1 MCYNLGHVNES
12 QPLARRTSSRPSH
25 HGSEDAP
32 GIQIIHSRNMNM
44 SKVRIRPLDQRF
56 FSVQNS
62 RHEATNNTTQQYEK
76 QDEQIGTEAKVKT
89 NQKIEELDV

>member
-1 MCYNLGHVNES
+1 
-12 QPLARRTSSRPSH
+12 
-25 HGSEDAP
+25 
-32 GIQIIHSRNMNM
+32 MNM